1 MRVIVNGEER
11 EVPERTT
18 VAELVSR
25 AGIADDRR
33 RGMAIAVD
41 AEVVPR
47 SAWEGT
53 ELLDGQKVELV
64 TAIQGG

>member
-1 MRVIVNGEER
+1 VRVIVNGEER
-11 EVPERTT
+11 EVPERIT
-18 VAELVSR
+18 VAELVNR
-25 AGIADDRR
+25 AGIADSRR

-53 ELLDGQKVELV
+53 ELLEGQKVELV
-64 TAIQGG
+64 SAIQGG